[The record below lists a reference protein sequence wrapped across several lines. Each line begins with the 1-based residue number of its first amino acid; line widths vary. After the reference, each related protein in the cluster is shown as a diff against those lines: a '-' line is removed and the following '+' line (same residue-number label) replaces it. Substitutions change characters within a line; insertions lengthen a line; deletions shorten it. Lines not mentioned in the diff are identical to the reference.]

1 MENINTIELYFKA
14 ENVLDSC
21 DNLNQLR
28 AALKYA
34 ELYYGFTKDKSG
46 YEVLVRKYHKLV
58 EEFRLDEKTE
68 NN

>member
-1 MENINTIELYFKA
+1 MENINTTELYFRA
-14 ENVLDSC
+14 ENVLNSC
-21 DNLNQLR
+21 DNINQLR

-34 ELYYGFTKDKSG
+34 ELYHKHTKDKSG